1 MTIKINSKIALTVL
15 GLFITGLS
23 FMACNNGDAP
33 KTETP
38 KVDSPKAEAPKS
50 DSNATKMKT
59 ISPGDTGKL
68 NGNGKPGNEV
78 PPGAH

>member
-38 KVDSPKAEAPKS
+38 KVDSPKTEAPKP
-50 DSNATKMKT
+50 DSPAIEMKSNP
-59 ISPGDTGKL
+59 IEDSGKL
-68 NGNGKPGNEV
+68 KGNGKPGNEK
-78 PPGAH
+78 PSGG